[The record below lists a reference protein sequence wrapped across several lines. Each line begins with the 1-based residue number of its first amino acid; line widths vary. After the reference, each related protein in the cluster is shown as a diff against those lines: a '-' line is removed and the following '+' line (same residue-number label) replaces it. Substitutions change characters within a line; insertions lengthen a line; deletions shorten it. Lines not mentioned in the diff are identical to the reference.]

1 MLTADEQA
9 NFLKVVAGNWYEP
22 LFCLALLTGLRQGE
36 LCALTWDDIDFEAK
50 KLSVNKTLIY
60 SKNIGE
66 KKTQATNAIPRKPKR
81 VTAQFP

>member
-66 KKTQATNAIPRKPKR
+66 KNASYRCLLW
-81 VTAQFP
+81 